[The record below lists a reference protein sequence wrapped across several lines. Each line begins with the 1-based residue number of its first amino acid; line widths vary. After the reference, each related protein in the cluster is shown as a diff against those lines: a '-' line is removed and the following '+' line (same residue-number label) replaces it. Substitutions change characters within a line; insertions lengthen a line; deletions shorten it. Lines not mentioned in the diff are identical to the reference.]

1 MVCSMVKKGILGAA
15 LAAGALYLVFGTSAP
30 SYVRTAFHR
39 VRHNAKDAVPVQ
51 FEIDRAREEIERLE
65 PAIKEC
71 LETAVRTE
79 VEVEHLDKE
88 IVVVKGNLAQE
99 EKKLLALRDD
109 LKSGRFRLTNG
120 STVTADQAKVQLA
133 RRLDHYRNVK
143 QILDQKEATVEAK
156 RKIMESA
163 RQQLVTMRSQKEELR
178 TKLQGIE
185 AQLKLIEA
193 KKQTNEFNIDDS
205 ALSRAQQTVNDLERR
220 VEIQS
225 RMADEG
231 RYIDSTVLGEP
242 GRDVVK
248 EIDEEFGTA
257 PKTGGKSL

>member
-1 MVCSMVKKGILGAA
+1 MVKKGLLGAA
-15 LAAGALYLVFGTSAP
+15 LTAGALYLVFGTSAP
-30 SYVRTAFHR
+30 SYVRTAFHK

-51 FEIDRAREEIERLE
+51 FEIDRAREEIDRLE

-88 IVVVKGNLAQE
+88 IAVVKANLGQE

-109 LKSGRFRLTNG
+109 VKSGKFRLTNG
-120 STVTADQAKVQLA
+120 SASPADEAKVQLA

-143 QILDQKEATVEAK
+143 QILAQKEGTVDAK

-163 RQQLVTMRSQKEELR
+163 RQQLVAMRAQKEELR

-185 AQLKLIEA
+185 ARLKLIEA
-193 KKQTNEFNIDDS
+193 KKQTNEFSIDDS
-205 ALSRAQQTVNDLERR
+205 ALSRAKETVDDLERR

-231 RYIDSTVLGEP
+231 RYIDSAAFGED

-248 EIDEEFGTA
+248 EIDEEFGA
-257 PKTGGKSL
+257 PAKSGGKSL

>member
-1 MVCSMVKKGILGAA
+1 
-15 LAAGALYLVFGTSAP
+15 
-30 SYVRTAFHR
+30 

-51 FEIDRAREEIERLE
+51 FEIDRAREEIDRLE
-65 PAIKEC
+65 PAIREC

-88 IVVVKGNLAQE
+88 IAVVKNNLAQE
-99 EKKLLALRDD
+99 EKRVLALRDD
-109 LKSGRFRLTNG
+109 VKSKLRLTNG
-120 STVTADQAKVQLA
+120 SASSVNESKMDLA
-133 RRLDHYRNVK
+133 RRYDHYLGVK
-143 QILDQKEATVEAK
+143 QILGQKEATVEAK

-163 RQQLVTMRSQKEELR
+163 RQQLVALRVQKEELR

-193 KKQTNEFNIDDS
+193 RKQTNEFNVDDS
-205 ALSRAQQTVNDLERR
+205 ALSHARQTVDDLERR

-231 RYIDSTVLGEP
+231 RYIESSALGEP
-242 GRDVVK
+242 SRDVVK
-248 EIDEEFGTA
+248 EIDDEFGA
-257 PKTGGKSL
+257 PSKSKDKSL

>member
-1 MVCSMVKKGILGAA
+1 MVKKGVLGAA
-15 LAAGALYLVFGTSAP
+15 LAAGALYLAFGTSAP
-30 SYVRTAFHR
+30 SYVRTAFHK

-51 FEIDRAREEIERLE
+51 FEIDRAREEIDRLE
-65 PAIKEC
+65 PAIREC

-88 IVVVKGNLAQE
+88 ITVVKINLAQE
-99 EKKLLALRDD
+99 EKKVLALRDD
-109 LKSGRFRLTNG
+109 VKSKLRLTNG
-120 STVTADQAKVQLA
+120 STASANDADLA
-133 RRLDHYRNVK
+133 RRFDHYRGVK
-143 QILDQKEATVEAK
+143 QILGQKEATVEAK

-163 RQQLVTMRSQKEELR
+163 RQQLVTLRVQKEELR

-193 KKQTNEFNIDDS
+193 RKQTNEFNVDDS
-205 ALSRAQQTVNDLERR
+205 ALSHARQTVDDLERR

-231 RYIDSTVLGEP
+231 RYIESSALGEP
-242 GRDVVK
+242 SRDVVK
-248 EIDEEFGTA
+248 EIDEEFGA
-257 PKTGGKSL
+257 PSKSKDKSL